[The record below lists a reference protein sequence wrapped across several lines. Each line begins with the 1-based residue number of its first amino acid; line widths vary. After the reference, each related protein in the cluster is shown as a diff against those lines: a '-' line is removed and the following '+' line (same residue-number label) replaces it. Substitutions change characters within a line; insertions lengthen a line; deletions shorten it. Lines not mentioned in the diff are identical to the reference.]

1 MNHPVCGFEHL
12 HNHTCVGSLLDGI
25 SLPEECAERVKEIGQ
40 KFLCIS
46 DHGMLSS
53 VPRQI
58 KSSEKN
64 GLSPIFAIEIY
75 LNPMQP
81 AVKNKEEYTAFVS
94 DLDEEQK
101 KKLKKSY
108 HLTLI
113 AYNEEGYKNLVNLSS
128 WAWINGQGGN
138 PRRPRINYEQL
149 IKHKEGLFALS
160 GCYAGHIGWTFDQEG
175 PDAAMEIIEKY
186 MAMFGDKFYLEIMML
201 DFAKQKPYDAFLI
214 KAHDKYHIP
223 LVLTNDSHYSRPT
236 DANLQKYM
244 LMVKTGNTI
253 ANMEEKLKND
263 PDADFFELQDTNLWM
278 KSEDELNQMWEAKYS
293 DIIPYEL
300 YKEAKSN
307 SVKICEM
314 SKGVE
319 LDRSL
324 KLPQIPDA
332 DGLFKEAIKKGFVE
346 RHLPKT
352 KVYLDRIREEYDL
365 ICKKGFSSY
374 FLIQKQMTDEA
385 RRMCPTILGWGDG
398 NEAVGPG
405 RGSAV
410 SALTCYCLGITDV
423 DPVKHDLLFSRFLSE
438 NRGGKSLKLK
448 FTIDPEE

>member
-1 MNHPVCGFEHL
+1 MKHPVCGFENCHR
-12 HNHTCVGSLLDGI
+12 HSDQGSPLDGYARVMEYCAY
-25 SLPEECAERVKEIGQ
+25 SPEVNQ
-40 KFLCIS
+40 KFVILT
-46 DHGMLSS
+46 DHGSMAS
-53 VPRQI
+53 VPQLVLGC
-58 KSSEKN
+58 EKFN
-64 GLSPIFAIEIY
+64 LHPIFGCELY
-75 LNPMQP
+75 LNDFQP
-81 AVKNKEEYTAFVS
+81 EIDSKEDYDDFMKDLNEEEKIKLRKN
-94 DLDEEQK
+94 
-101 KKLKKSY
+101 Y
-108 HLTLI
+108 HLTAI
-113 AYNEEGYKNLVNLSS
+113 ASSNKGYSNLVNLSS
-128 WAWINGQGGN
+128 WAWVHGLGGR
-138 PRRPRINYEQL
+138 PKRPRVTHKKL
-149 IKHKEGLFALS
+149 IEHKQGITFLS
-160 GCYAGHIGWTFDQEG
+160 GCYNSEIGQAFHNGGEEAGYV
-175 PDAAMEIIEKY
+175 MIEKY
-186 MAMFGDKFYLEIMML
+186 MEMFKEHFYLEIMML
-201 DFAKQKPYDAFLI
+201 DFKDQKPYDAFLV

-223 LVLTNDSHYSRPT
+223 MVITGDCHYCKKDEFIYQR
-236 DANLQKYM
+236 YM

-300 YKEAKSN
+300 YKEAKIN

-448 FTIDPEE
+448 FTIDPE